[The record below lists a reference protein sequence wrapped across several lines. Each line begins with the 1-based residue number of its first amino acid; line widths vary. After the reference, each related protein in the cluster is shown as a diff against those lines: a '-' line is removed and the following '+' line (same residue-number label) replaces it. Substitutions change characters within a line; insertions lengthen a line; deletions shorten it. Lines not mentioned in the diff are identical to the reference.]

1 MEKIKVLIADDSE
14 LVRNIV
20 AEVLSSD
27 DEIEVINLSKNGKE
41 AIAFLENNKVDV
53 VVTDIEMP
61 VMDGLKTI
69 EHIMTY
75 KPTPILAMSC
85 SPSAKTVMVFNALE
99 LGALEVVGKS
109 NLVGRNKEEFIKKVK
124 LFSKVRVIARTKKQP
139 VAIPANRKIIIPKKN
154 KTIGIASSTGG
165 PNILKSILEKIP
177 SGLDARMLIVQH
189 ISKDFDEPF
198 IEWLSSYTSIK
209 VKSARRGDSIE
220 PDTAFIGPCGYHIT
234 VDEDNKIQL
243 SESTDRICPSGD
255 VLLSSIAQ
263 YYGPNSLGII
273 LSGMGRDGAQGI
285 KAIKNAGGRTIAQN
299 RETSI
304 IFSMPESAINLNV
317 IDQILP
323 PEAIAEEI
331 IHFLQQ

>member
-27 DEIEVINLSKNGKE
+27 SEIEVTNLSRNGRE

-124 LFSKVRVIARTKKQP
+124 LFSKVRVIARTKKLSTDAPRKLP
-139 VAIPANRKIIIPKKN
+139 VIPAKKI
-154 KTIGIASSTGG
+154 KTVGIASSTGG
-165 PNILKSILEKIP
+165 PNILKSILERIP
-177 SGLDARMLIVQH
+177 AGLDARLLIVQH

-198 IEWLSSYTSIK
+198 VQWLGSYTSIK
-209 VKSARRGDSIE
+209 VRSARRGDLIE
-220 PDTAFIGPCGYHIT
+220 PDTAFIGPCGYHMT
-234 VDEDNKIQL
+234 VDDSNRIQL
-243 SESTDRICPSGD
+243 TESSDRICPSGD

-263 YYGPNSLGII
+263 NYGPNSLGII

-285 KAIKNAGGRTIAQN
+285 KAIKDAGGRTIAQN

-304 IFSMPESAINLNV
+304 IFSMPESAINLNAV
-317 IDQILP
+317 DQVLT
-323 PEAIAEEI
+323 PEAIADEI
-331 IHFLQQ
+331 MRFLQ